1 MYLPEHFRVEDRGRL
16 FDVIRRHPLGLLILS
31 GQRGLTADPVPFLV
45 DESANVLRCHVARA
59 NPAWQAIEAGAQ
71 ALVAFQGADHYVSP
85 GWYPSKAEH
94 HRVVPTWNYVSVQV
108 SGAART
114 FHGPQRLLELVGAL
128 TTRNEAGRSEPWAV
142 SDAPADFVE
151 AQLRAIV
158 GVEISIDL
166 PGNDAGGFVQR
177 DDVGP
182 ASLHDS
188 HNAIIF
194 GQNGRRSEVPP
205 QGVLAEFFLQ
215 IDRPELF
222 ATEINCDQVTTLEVG
237 KDRFSVCHAR

>member
-158 GVEISIDL
+158 GVEISIDRL
-166 PGNDAGGFVQR
+166 EGKFKASQNRSAADRASVAAHLEAQGDALSLE
-177 DDVGP
+177 
-182 ASLHDS
+182 ASA
-188 HNAIIF
+188 AI
-194 GQNGRRSEVPP
+194 R
-205 QGVLAEFFLQ
+205 A
-215 IDRPELF
+215 
-222 ATEINCDQVTTLEVG
+222 G
-237 KDRFSVCHAR
+237 KD